1 MGPKTIRAPPSL
13 LRLVSEQPRTGNG
26 EAISTDQLSPVTNI
40 HATVP
45 KHPHSSTLCGFLWT
59 TVEKGGRNELQ
70 TRELAVELTV
80 LMGHAPAKIDEKGRL
95 KIPTN
100 FRKII
105 EDRFGQECFITST
118 DGERA
123 LVYPLP
129 VWYDFQ
135 SRLAK
140 VPSTSMARTRLLE
153 RVNYFGQISTLDAQG
168 RVLVPAVLRDVA
180 GITDDVVVIG
190 NQDHLIV
197 WNEERIQRRMTEQPL
212 TVEDFKELE
221 LHGV

>member
-1 MGPKTIRAPPSL
+1 M
-13 LRLVSEQPRTGNG
+13 
-26 EAISTDQLSPVTNI
+26 
-40 HATVP
+40 
-45 KHPHSSTLCGFLWT
+45 
-59 TVEKGGRNELQ
+59 ELN
-70 TRELAVELTV
+70 V

-95 KIPTN
+95 KVPSG

-105 EDRFGQECFITST
+105 ADKYGEDCFITST

-140 VPSTSMARTRLLE
+140 VPSTSQAKAKLLE
-153 RVNYFGQISTLDAQG
+153 RVNYFGQVATIDGQG
-168 RVLVPAVLRDVA
+168 RVLVPTILRNVA
-180 GITDDVVVIG
+180 GIADDVVVLG
-190 NQDHLIV
+190 NTDHLIV
-197 WNEERIQRRMTEQPL
+197 WNEERMKKRLSDAPL
-212 TVEDFKELE
+212 TADDFKELE

>member
-1 MGPKTIRAPPSL
+1 MDL
-13 LRLVSEQPRTGNG
+13 N
-26 EAISTDQLSPVTNI
+26 
-40 HATVP
+40 
-45 KHPHSSTLCGFLWT
+45 
-59 TVEKGGRNELQ
+59 
-70 TRELAVELTV
+70 V

-95 KIPTN
+95 KVPSN

-105 EDRFGQECFITST
+105 EDRFGQDLFITST

-129 VWYDFQ
+129 VWYEFQ

-140 VPSTSMARTRLLE
+140 VPSTSMAKSKLLE
-153 RVNYFGQISTLDAQG
+153 RVNYFGQVSTIDAQG
-168 RVLVPAVLRDVA
+168 RVLVPAVLRNVA
-180 GITDDVVVIG
+180 QIADDVVVIG

-197 WNEERIQRRMTEQPL
+197 WNEERIQRRMTDQPL
-212 TVEDFKELE
+212 TTEDFKELE

>member
-1 MGPKTIRAPPSL
+1 M
-13 LRLVSEQPRTGNG
+13 EMN
-26 EAISTDQLSPVTNI
+26 
-40 HATVP
+40 
-45 KHPHSSTLCGFLWT
+45 
-59 TVEKGGRNELQ
+59 
-70 TRELAVELTV
+70 V

-95 KIPTN
+95 KVPTG

-105 EDRFGQECFITST
+105 EEKYGQECFITST

-140 VPSTSMARTRLLE
+140 VPSTSQAKTKLLE
-153 RVNYFGQISTLDAQG
+153 RVNYFGQVSSIDNQG
-168 RVLVPAVLRDVA
+168 RVLVPAVLRNDA
-180 GITDDVVVIG
+180 AIADDVVVLG
-190 NQDHLIV
+190 NTDHLIV
-197 WNEERIQRRMTEQPL
+197 WNEARMKKRLADTPL
-212 TVEDFKELE
+212 TADDFKELE

>member
-1 MGPKTIRAPPSL
+1 ME
-13 LRLVSEQPRTGNG
+13 VN
-26 EAISTDQLSPVTNI
+26 
-40 HATVP
+40 
-45 KHPHSSTLCGFLWT
+45 
-59 TVEKGGRNELQ
+59 
-70 TRELAVELTV
+70 V

-95 KIPTN
+95 KVPSG

-105 EDRFGQECFITST
+105 EEKYGQDCFITST

-140 VPSTSMARTRLLE
+140 VPSTSQAKVKLLE
-153 RVNYFGQISTLDAQG
+153 RVNYFGQVASIDNQG
-168 RVLVPAVLRDVA
+168 RVLVPAVLRNDA
-180 GITDDVVVIG
+180 GIADDVVVLG
-190 NQDHLIV
+190 NTDHLIV
-197 WNEERIQRRMTEQPL
+197 WNEERIQKRLSENPL
-212 TVEDFKELE
+212 SADDWKELE